1 MKLKKIASLALA
13 GIMAVSM
20 LIACGNSNTIN
31 DGDNDNTNTTPAT
44 SYASTLY
51 NALSETAQKKI
62 TFSADNTLDA
72 DLVDA
77 AGNMASGTIINI
89 YGGMAAVQD
98 SNNIKV
104 SPELDAMEADLE
116 AQGVV
121 HAFNNIE
128 PTKVT
133 DLDESV
139 RMLFVVGSKAE
150 INKAVEQ
157 VAKMLDS
164 HIVGLKIENKSTDQ
178 NTLHYSYTGSVSVV
192 TKTLTDNHGAGMHFI
207 AVQINRTAQ
216 G

>member
-1 MKLKKIASLALA
+1 MKLKKIVSLALA
-13 GIMAVSM
+13 GVLAVSM
-20 LIACGNSNTIN
+20 LAGCNTT
-31 DGDNDNTNTTPAT
+31 GSSSSEGEGETNTSPAT

-62 TFSADNTLDA
+62 SFAADSELDA
-72 DLVDA
+72 DLADA

-89 YGGMAAVQD
+89 YGWMTAVQD
-98 SNNIKV
+98 SNAIKK

-116 AQGVV
+116 AQGVRP
-121 HAFNNIE
+121 AFDDIE
-128 PTKVT
+128 PTNVD

-139 RMLFVVGSKAE
+139 RMLFVVGSEAD
-150 INKAVEQ
+150 IAKAVEQ
-157 VAKMLDS
+157 VADMIDT
-164 HIVGLKIENKSTDQ
+164 HIAGLKIEDQATSQ

-207 AVQINRTAQ
+207 AVQINRTAK